1 MKTLFIPLDERPCN
15 YLYPQYIAETSD
27 IELITPSMALL
38 SNKKQAAN
46 TNALWTF
53 IFDHIEGVDNVI
65 LSMDM
70 MMYGGLIPSRLHY
83 LSAEDVT
90 RFEANL
96 RKLNSLNPTA
106 KIYAYNCIMR
116 CPSYS
121 SSDEEPEYYD
131 QFGYEIFRRKYLQ
144 DKQDREGLFEDEQ
157 ADFTKLEHAVPSDVI
172 ADFEARRAFNSQVNL
187 TGAQL
192 VKEKVIDFLVIP
204 QDDSSP
210 FGYTAIDQQKVIAFI
225 EKESLSFDISIYPGA
240 DEVGVTLLSRAY
252 NEYKNRKPKIYPFYA
267 STLGPQIV
275 PLYED
280 RPMNESVTSHVRAAG
295 GIWCD
300 NSSDAD
306 FILAINSPGKFMQ
319 EAVKQK
325 QKDLTY
331 NSGRNLADFALR
343 IAEYID
349 NGKSVMVADSAFA
362 NGGDLE
368 LVSFLDKLQ
377 VLDKLASYKGWNT
390 NCNTLGTTLG
400 AGMIA
405 DLSNAATIR
414 NIAYHV
420 LEDVCYQ
427 AVVRSQLLDKY
438 FSDAAFGHTNFAE
451 HDVDDAMVFAQ
462 QALKSQYARLTA
474 QSLPQDIELTAF
486 SPWRRT
492 FEIGLN
498 LKVNSDA

>member
-27 IELITPSMALL
+27 IELITPSMEQL
-38 SNKKQAAN
+38 SCKKQAAN
-46 TNALWTF
+46 TGALWNF
-53 IFDHIEGVDNVI
+53 MFENIEGADNVV

-83 LSAEDVT
+83 LAMEDVA
-90 RFEANL
+90 RFEDNL
-96 RKLNSLNPTA
+96 RKLKSINPSA

-131 QFGYEIFRRKYLQ
+131 QYGHEIFRRKYLQ
-144 DKQDREGLFEDEQ
+144 DKQEREGLSEEEQ
-157 ADFTKLEHAVPSDVI
+157 ADLAPLEHFVPTDVLT
-172 ADFEARRAFNSQVNL
+172 DFESRRAFNSQVNL
-187 TGAQL
+187 VVAQL

-225 EKESLSFDISIYPGA
+225 EQESLSFDIAIYPGA

-252 NEYKNRKPKIYPFYA
+252 NEFKQRKPKIYPFYA

-280 RPMNESVTSHVRAAG
+280 RPMNESVKSHIRAAG

-300 NSSDAD
+300 NSAEAD
-306 FILAINSPGKFMQ
+306 YVLAINSPGKFMQ
-319 EAVKQK
+319 EAAKQS

-331 NSGRNLADFALR
+331 SSGRNLSDFALR
-343 IAEYID
+343 ISECIES
-349 NGKSVMVADSAFA
+349 GKPVMVADCAFA

-377 VLDKLASYKGWNT
+377 VLDKLVSYKGWNT

-405 DLSNAATIR
+405 DVLNAATVR
-414 NIAYHV
+414 NLCYHV
-420 LEDVCYQ
+420 LEDACYQ
-427 AVVRSQLLDKY
+427 SVVRSQLLEKY
-438 FSDAAFGHTNFAE
+438 FGDAAFGHTNYSDQE
-451 HDVDDAMVFAQ
+451 VEQAMVFAQ
-462 QALKSQYARLTA
+462 QALQAQYQRLTA
-474 QSLPQDIELTAF
+474 NSLPQDIELTAF
-486 SPWRRT
+486 SPWQRT

-498 LKVNSDA
+498 LKVNRDA